1 MRALFREIG
10 GVCKTEKRRIAQ
22 YINTSS
28 WYKTAQPCCDSFRT
42 LLFPGT
48 APSFLSY
55 HQSSASRCRS
65 RIPAS
70 VCLVGQLSACR
81 VLELA
86 YSAAQLK
93 SLWSESSVCHWK
105 VWSSGKMICEPKLES
120 VTHMG
125 TPDRQTVDRPDRLR
139 QGTFQWQTLD
149 SDHNDFSWAAEY
161 ASSFADALSAGANYD
176 RLAEDCSL
184 LAGWL
189 AMAEVPLSPTSE
201 RGDADDSQFG
211 KKGASMVCFDPKK
224 VPEDQGDCDNDV
236 RAQRFRCT
244 VFPGI
249 TREEMGKAIRTRR
262 EEGCLPQ
269 ELLLPNLML
278 FSKGCLGVC
287 PKPLS
292 GLPQIW

>member
-1 MRALFREIG
+1 M
-10 GVCKTEKRRIAQ
+10 C
-22 YINTSS
+22 NS
-28 WYKTAQPCCDSFRT
+28 
-42 LLFPGT
+42 
-48 APSFLSY
+48 SFLGFTYSTNG
-55 HQSSASRCRS
+55 HLPNPLLPSILCLTMPFPHPCLSLSGRS
-65 RIPAS
+65 T
-70 VCLVGQLSACR
+70 VCL
-81 VLELA
+81 
-86 YSAAQLK
+86 
-93 SLWSESSVCHWK
+93 
-105 VWSSGKMICEPKLES
+105 SGVPIC
-120 VTHMG
+120 VTDSNLG
-125 TPDRQTVDRPDRLR
+125 SQIIFPDDQ
-139 QGTFQWQTLD
+139 TFQWQTLD

-269 ELLLPNLML
+269 ELLLPNKEPTIAQLEAWNAKPMPEITR
-278 FSKGCLGVC
+278 FAVV
-287 PKPLS
+287 PKEALDK
-292 GLPQIW
+292 PQDTLC